1 MVFIADE
8 NPKPWLCMF
17 CIILMILFLF
27 IGVLKLTDIQN
38 MIHHNGKIHVTLNGE
53 PLVESSLPQLFHG
66 GGDYVTDEKLNR
78 IIRKGVA
85 VETDEEKIDFALAKH
100 FLQEEVKKKQK
111 LQMKIKMFSE
121 RVIQLVQSLF
131 YCFYIVI

>member
-1 MVFIADE
+1 M
-8 NPKPWLCMF
+8 K
-17 CIILMILFLF
+17 
-27 IGVLKLTDIQN
+27 
-38 MIHHNGKIHVTLNGE
+38 HHNGKIHVTLNGE

-100 FLQEEVKKKQK
+100 FLQEEVKKKQR

-121 RVIQLVQSLF
+121 RVVQSVVNFIIIHTTLTF
-131 YCFYIVI
+131 ENIYL